1 MKKLITIVAVM
12 MLVLVGCSSDTGND
26 DDQRET
32 LRVGMELAY
41 PPFET
46 SDLQGNPAGV
56 SVEIAKAFAEYMDMD
71 IEIQNINWTGLI
83 PSLQT
88 DQIDMIISS
97 MTITEERRESVDFS
111 NPYARALLALLVPSD
126 LEIENSDDLNSSEYT
141 IAVKTGTT
149 GDSFSA
155 TNFPNA
161 TILRFDDES
170 AAIAEVV
177 NNRAQAF
184 VYGQLT
190 ILRNAA
196 SNPETTKPLFLSGQ
210 QTEGWGAAFAKGSD
224 LTQQF
229 NEFLVEFR
237 ADGGFDDLTQE
248 FLEEEKALFDSYGF
262 DFFFDFD

>member
-1 MKKLITIVAVM
+1 MRKIFAIV
-12 MLVLVGCSSDTGND
+12 LVSMIILVGCSSDPD
-26 DDQRET
+26 DSNERET

-46 SDLQGNPAGV
+46 SDLDGNPSGV

-71 IEIQNINWTGLI
+71 INIQNINWTGLI

-88 DQIDMIISS
+88 NQIDMIISS
-97 MTITEERRESVDFS
+97 MTITEERKESVDFS
-111 NPYARALLALLVPSD
+111 NPYARALLALIVPID
-126 LEIENSDDLNSSEYT
+126 LEVEDSDQLNSSEYT

-149 GDSFSA
+149 GDSFAA
-155 TNFPNA
+155 TNFSEAN
-161 TILRFDDES
+161 ILRFDDES

-196 SNPETTKPLFLSGQ
+196 ANPDTTKPLFLSGQ
-210 QTEGWGAAFAKGSD
+210 QSEGWGAAFTKGSELRD
-224 LTQQF
+224 KF

-237 ADGGFDDLTQE
+237 AEGGFDDLTQE
-248 FLEEEKALFDSYGF
+248 FLAEEKALFDSYNF
-262 DFFFDFD
+262 DFFFDFE